1 MGNTKNEYAELLE
14 FAENENKLNFDSPC
28 VYTTVKDLEFVWDL
42 LSFES
47 LMQNKSLSDYDDN
60 ALKALGI
67 NASYKTLNRLYDLIN
82 YERLEF
88 IYVVTGINEIHN
100 LREFHSGYGIYDL
113 TKF

>member
-47 LMQNKSLSDYDDN
+47 L
-60 ALKALGI
+60 
-67 NASYKTLNRLYDLIN
+67 
-82 YERLEF
+82 
-88 IYVVTGINEIHN
+88 IYICCNWH
-100 LREFHSGYGIYDL
+100 
-113 TKF
+113 